1 MWWVYPCHQPLWVT
15 KRPVEVS
22 QPSPPVGNITNN
34 GKQIKIDQE
43 LRNHET
49 PSVLS
54 PLLIS
59 NATLMADHFARV
71 CERILVPLNSSDD
84 NTPFPSPISDT
95 NQQKPHKLSESSHSF
110 ATVGRRDTH
119 FLTHLVDISFSLERE
134 YFLYSLVNCLLW
146 SRLLLGI
153 VNNK

>member
-1 MWWVYPCHQPLWVT
+1 MWWVYPSHQPLWVM
-15 KRPVEVS
+15 KRSVEVRQS
-22 QPSPPVGNITNN
+22 SPPVDNTENY
-34 GKQIKIDQE
+34 GKQIKIDQDW
-43 LRNHET
+43 RNHET
-49 PSVLS
+49 PLVRS

-59 NATLMADHFARV
+59 IAILMADHIARV
-71 CERILVPLNSSDD
+71 YERILVPLNSADD
-84 NTPFPSPISDT
+84 NTPIPSPISGT
-95 NQQKPHKLSESSHSF
+95 NRQKPHKILESSYSF